1 MLLKKYPT
9 YSATPGHYQ
18 FLDFARCFYLG
29 TLQQEF
35 KMQVDR
41 IPIVFLFLLAL
52 VNSQNPQQYC
62 KFLEQNKM
70 KIFYE
75 MTAII
80 NMEDK
85 KNNIK

>member
-1 MLLKKYPT
+1 
-9 YSATPGHYQ
+9 
-18 FLDFARCFYLG
+18 
-29 TLQQEF
+29 
-35 KMQVDR
+35 MQVDR